1 MRSQLKFVLM
11 IGALSVSA
19 GGNARTTHAAPPTDA
34 CSLLTPAQVSSVL
47 GSPVSGGGSLTQNT
61 KTICGWPAPGGTVPP
76 KRVMVNIAHV
86 SVFAGAKMGLA
97 GDSEVIT
104 PLSGVGDEAFYDA
117 DKAGRGAALFVRKGD
132 FAFSVRVYGFPP
144 DQIKEKEKTLAQDAL
159 AKL

>member
-1 MRSQLKFVLM
+1 MRSQLKFVL
-11 IGALSVSA
+11 ITAALSAAAS
-19 GGNARTTHAAPPTDA
+19 GNACTAYAAPPTDA
-34 CSLLTPAQVSSVL
+34 CSLLTPAQVSAVL

-61 KTICGWPAPGGTVPP
+61 KTICAWPALGGTVPP
-76 KRVMVNIAHV
+76 KRVMVTISHV
-86 SVFAGAKMGLA
+86 TVFAGAKMGLA
-97 GDSEVIT
+97 GQNEVIT

-132 FAFSVRVYGFPP
+132 FAFSVKVFGFPP

>member
-1 MRSQLKFVLM
+1 MNGKSQMVITCLVTFVCVTC
-11 IGALSVSA
+11 ASRA
-19 GGNARTTHAAPPTDA
+19 AYAAPPTDA

-47 GSPVSGGGSLTQNT
+47 GIPVSAGGSLSPNM
-61 KTICGWPAPGGTVPP
+61 KTICGWPTPGGAVPP
-76 KRVMVNIAHV
+76 KRVMVNIAQV
-86 SVFAGAKMGLA
+86 TVFAGAKMGLA
-97 GDSEVIT
+97 GESEVIT